1 MSRSKDKLSRRKF
14 IKISAGVAAGMASLP
29 GALRAGGGKPKRKA
43 TDIVTLGE
51 SGIRVSRL
59 GMGTGTISG
68 RVQRELGQE
77 KFSSLVRHALDRGI
91 TFFDTAD
98 GYNEMHEML
107 RTAIKGVDR
116 DKIQIQSKISWSKYD
131 DPLKEIDRFR
141 TEVGTD
147 YFDSFL
153 IHCVMRGDWVENQ
166 KRLMDFL
173 DEAKEKQVIK
183 ARGVSMHGLEPLIA
197 TSTLNWGDVRL
208 VRINH
213 NGSNMDKLRGEE
225 VDVNGVVSNI
235 KKMHDAGK
243 GIIGMKLIGNG
254 DFTDPQVRQESIK
267 FVMGLD
273 CVDSVIIGFK
283 SPEEIDEAINNMNK
297 YLS

>member
-1 MSRSKDKLSRRKF
+1 MSGPKNKLSRRKF
-14 IKISAGVAAGMASLP
+14 IKISAGTAVSVAGLP
-29 GALRAGGGKPKRKA
+29 GILRAGAGKPKRKA
-43 TDIVTLGE
+43 TDIVTLGQ
-51 SGIRVSRL
+51 SGMRVSRL
-59 GMGTGTISG
+59 GMGTGTHSG
-68 RVQRELGQE
+68 KIQRDLGQE
-77 KFSSLVRHALDRGI
+77 QFNSLIRYAFDRGI

-98 GYNEMHEML
+98 SYKEIHEML
-107 RTAIKGVDR
+107 RAAIKDIDR
-116 DKIQIQSKISWSKYD
+116 EKIQIQSKIFWNKYD
-131 DPLKEIDRFR
+131 DPMKEIDRFR
-141 TEVGTD
+141 KEVGTD

-153 IHCVMRGDWVENQ
+153 IHCVMSGDWVDTQ
-166 KRLMDFL
+166 KYLMDLL
-173 DEAKEKQVIK
+173 DEAREKQIIK
-183 ARGVSMHGLEPLIA
+183 TRGVSIHGLEPLVA
-197 TSTLNWGDVRL
+197 TTTLNWGDVRL

-213 NGSNMDKLRGEE
+213 NGSNMDRIRGHE
-225 VDVNGVVSNI
+225 VDVNGVVDNI

-254 DFTDPQVRQESIK
+254 DFTDPKVRQESIK

>member
-1 MSRSKDKLSRRKF
+1 MSRPNDKLSRREF
-14 IKISAGVAAGMASLP
+14 LQISAGTAAGIAGFP
-29 GALRAGGGKPKRKA
+29 GIVRAGAGKPRRRA
-43 TDIVTLGE
+43 SDQVVLGQ

-68 RVQRELGQE
+68 KIQRELGQE
-77 KFSSLVRHALDRGI
+77 KFTGLVRYAIDQGV

-98 GYNEMHEML
+98 SYNEMHEML
-107 RTAIKGVDR
+107 RTALKGVDR
-116 DKIQIQSKISWSKYD
+116 EKIQLQSKIFWNKYD
-131 DPLKEIDRFR
+131 DPMKEIDRFR
-141 TEVGTD
+141 TEAGTD

-153 IHCVMRGDWVENQ
+153 IHCVMNADWVDTQ
-166 KRLMDFL
+166 KYLMDLL
-173 DEAKEKQVIK
+173 DEAREKRIIK
-183 ARGVSMHGLEPLIA
+183 ARGVSIHGLEPLAA

-213 NGSNMDKLRGEE
+213 NGRNMDKIRGRE
-225 VDVNGVVSNI
+225 VDVNGVVGNI

-243 GIIGMKLIGNG
+243 GIIGMKIIGEGN
-254 DFTDPQVRQESIK
+254 FTDPKVRQESIK